1 MNDAADPFQPMR
13 RPRILRGL
21 LVALT
26 ATLAIVLITRGS
38 VVVGVLLLAIA
49 ATRVALLVQARRR
62 RTQFRER
69 IASRRR

>member
-1 MNDAADPFQPMR
+1 MNDAADPFEPMR
-13 RPRILRGL
+13 GPRIFRAL

-26 ATLAIVLITRGS
+26 ATLAIVLIVRGS

-49 ATRVALLVQARRR
+49 ATRVALLVQVQRRR
-62 RTQFRER
+62 KQFRAR